1 MLLRLVDININA
13 SLIDMNLN
21 RSLYSRRD
29 H

>member
-1 MLLRLVDININA
+1 MLLRLVDMNINA